1 MAKFDLG
8 NTVATRGVYNLME
21 ASLDFNLFVGA
32 SLNRHRIGDWG
43 DLCAED
49 KQLND
54 ASLHDG
60 GRIMSAYEHPEHPD
74 WKIWV
79 ITEWDRST
87 TTILF
92 PSEY

>member
-8 NTVATRGVYNLME
+8 NTVATRGVYDLME

-43 DLCAED
+43 DLCTED
-49 KQLND
+49 KQLNN

-74 WKIWV
+74 WKIWI
-79 ITEWDRST
+79 ITEWDRSA